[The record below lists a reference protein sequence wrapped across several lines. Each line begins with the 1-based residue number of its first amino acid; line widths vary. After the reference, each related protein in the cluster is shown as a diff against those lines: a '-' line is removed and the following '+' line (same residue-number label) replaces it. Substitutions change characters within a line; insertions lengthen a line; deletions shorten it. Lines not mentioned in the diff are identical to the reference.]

1 MLEHS
6 MRELTPKSFC
16 LRELATQTQ
25 AKIIGS
31 SDLII
36 QGVGTL
42 ANAQKGQ
49 LSFLAVSKYSS
60 QLAQTQASAVVLSEE
75 QAVHC
80 PVTALV
86 HPDPKSVFAQAV
98 NLLYPKVSVAPSI
111 HATAIIDQDCQISEK
126 AQIGAGC
133 VIGKGVSIA
142 DGVIISPG
150 CVIGDF
156 CSIGKNTILYPKVI
170 VYQGVRIGCE
180 CVIHGGAVLGSDG
193 FGFTKQGQRWIK
205 VPQIGSVH
213 IHDRV
218 EIGAN
223 TTIDR
228 GAIEDTVIESDVI
241 LDNLIQI
248 AHNVHIKQG
257 TAIAAC
263 VGIAGSTT
271 IGKHCMIGGG
281 SRINGHIQIADHVI
295 IVGCSNVAQSITKA
309 GAYGSGIDSNDIKI
323 WKKNLVRF
331 HQLNDLAL
339 RVAKLE
345 KCQEQQQE
353 SY

>member
-1 MLEHS
+1 MLEHPT
-6 MRELTPKSFC
+6 RELTPKPFC
-16 LRELATQTQ
+16 LRELAELTQ

-31 SDLII
+31 SDLMIC
-36 QGVGTL
+36 GVGTL
-42 ANAQKGQ
+42 ANAKNGE
-49 LSFLAVSKYSS
+49 LTFLASAKYSS
-60 QLAQTQASAVVLSEE
+60 LLSQTLGSVVVLSEE
-75 QAVHC
+75 QAPNC

-86 HPDPKSVFAQAV
+86 HPDPKWVFAQAV
-98 NLLYPKVSVAPSI
+98 NLLYRKAKVFPGI
-111 HATAIIDQDCQISEK
+111 HATALIDQDCHISNS
-126 AQIGAGC
+126 AHIGAGC
-133 VIGKGVSIA
+133 ILGKRVTLE
-142 DGVIISPG
+142 DGVIVSPG
-150 CVIGDF
+150 CVIGDD
-156 CSIGKNTILYPKVI
+156 CKIGKNTTLYPKVVI
-170 VYQGVRIGCE
+170 YQGVIIGQD
-180 CVIHGGAVLGSDG
+180 CVIHSGVVLGSDG
-193 FGFTKQGQRWIK
+193 FGFTRQRERWIK
-205 VPQIGSVH
+205 VPQIGRVK

-271 IGKHCMIGGG
+271 IGKNCMIGGG
-281 SRINGHIQIADHVI
+281 SRINGHIQIADHVM
-295 IVGCSNVAQSITKA
+295 IVGCSNVAQSIAKS

-353 SY
+353 TH